1 MTEPKSNYVWAAFSG
16 FLMTAAFPKI
26 DFSWCAWFAL
36 VPLLIAIR
44 DATPRQGFLLAMI
57 AGTVHYIGLLYWL
70 VYTMH
75 TYGYLPIYQS
85 VALLLVMAMYL
96 SIFWGCFGW
105 FTVAN
110 IHSPSQLWL
119 LPTIWT
125 ALEYI
130 RTYLLTGFPW
140 GFLGHSQYKQ
150 IWIIQIADLIGVYGI
165 TFLLVSIN
173 IAMFMCFASFLKYRW
188 KGKFIRFRTVFISIL
203 ASGLMITATFY
214 YGQYRINAVN
224 QSLKKAPK
232 VKIALI
238 QGNIDQSIKW
248 DKSFQNFTIKRY
260 NRLSH
265 SSLSDKPQL
274 IVWPETAT
282 PFYFTY
288 DKELTQKVMIGV
300 KKNKAAFLIGSPSV
314 TVKNGWV
321 QYYNSAYLID
331 KSGTTIGKYDKVH
344 LVPFG
349 EYVPLKKYLAFAG
362 KMVEQVGDFRSGKKG
377 NILHWKDKKLGL
389 QICYEILFPDLS
401 RAMVV
406 NGADLLINITNDAW
420 FGTTSAAYQNFA
432 MAVFRAV
439 ENKRT
444 LARSANTGISGFVD
458 PAGRILATTPLFE
471 EKVVTQ
477 SAPILKETT
486 VYSRFGD
493 IFASTCLSLMT
504 IIVIS
509 GFIQASI
516 KRIIRRK
523 KN

>member
-1 MTEPKSNYVWAAFSG
+1 MTESKSNYVWAAFSG
-16 FLMTAAFPKI
+16 IIMTAAFPKI
-26 DFSWCAWFAL
+26 DISWGAWFAL

-44 DATPRQGFLLAMI
+44 DVTPRQGFLLAMI
-57 AGTVHYIGLLYWL
+57 AGIVHYIGLLYWL

-85 VALLLVMAMYL
+85 VAFLFIMAMYL

-105 FTVAN
+105 FAAAK

-140 GFLGHSQYKQ
+140 GFLGHTQYKQ
-150 IWIIQIADLIGVYGI
+150 IWIIQIADLIGVYGV

-173 IAMFMCFASFLKYRW
+173 ISMFMCFASFLKYRW
-188 KGKFIRFRTVFISIL
+188 KGKYIRFRTVFISIL
-203 ASGLMITATFY
+203 ASGLMVTASFY
-214 YGQYRINAVN
+214 YGQYRIKAVN

-248 DKSFQNFTIKRY
+248 VKSFQDFTIKRY

-288 DKELTQKVMIGV
+288 DKELTQKVVIGV
-300 KKNKAAFLIGSPSV
+300 KKNKAAYLIGSPSV
-314 TVKNGWV
+314 TVKKGLV

-331 KSGTTIGKYDKVH
+331 KNGTTIDKYDKVH

-349 EYVPLKKYLAFAG
+349 EYVPLKKYLTFAG
-362 KMVEQVGDFRSGKKG
+362 KIVEQVGDFRSGKKG
-377 NILHWKDKKLGL
+377 NTLQWGNKKLGL
-389 QICYEILFPDLS
+389 QICYEIIFPDLS
-401 RAMVV
+401 RALVL

-420 FGTTSAAYQNFA
+420 FGATSAAYQHFA

-439 ENKRT
+439 ENKRA

-458 PAGRILATTPLFE
+458 PAGRILATTPLYE
-471 EKVVTQ
+471 EKVLTH
-477 SAPILKETT
+477 SASILKKITI
-486 VYSRFGD
+486 YSRFGD
-493 IFASTCLSLMT
+493 IFAIACLSLMT

-509 GFIQASI
+509 GFIHTLI
-516 KRIIRRK
+516 KRITPKK